1 MSPTV
6 IRVSCPTDS
15 EGQLAPRKLPSSK
28 DDVPASH
35 SHKTSTF
42 SIGRQKDEAAAAA
55 AAAAQFMYNAEVAH
69 LATRQQSPRVLHC
82 GAGGHEGAQ
91 QERRSKMQLEGLVPC
106 LPTAVYAWK
115 EAKAA
120 VMSEQ
125 EPGLG
130 PWKGKALDDIGDRL
144 LSLLPLLFHFCSAIF
159 YASRHRLVS

>member
-159 YASRHRLVS
+159 LCTKASVS